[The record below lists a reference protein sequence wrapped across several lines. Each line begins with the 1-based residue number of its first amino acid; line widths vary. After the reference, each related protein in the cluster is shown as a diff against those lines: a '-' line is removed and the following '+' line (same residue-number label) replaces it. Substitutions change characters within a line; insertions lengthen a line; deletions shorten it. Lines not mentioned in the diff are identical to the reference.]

1 MSRDGVPEASVIIPA
16 LNEGE
21 SIGQLVA
28 RVRAQLVGLGVAL
41 EVLVVDGGSTDE
53 TVRSASDAGARV
65 VSQGGKGYADA
76 LRTGFQLAHGRFL
89 ITMDADYSHDPDFL
103 GTLWRARHQAPVVI
117 ASRYVPGGYAAMPL
131 TRRLLSVILNS
142 LSRSLLSVPVRD
154 LSSGF
159 RLYDREVL
167 KGIRTEA
174 SQFDVLI
181 ELLVLIFSRGWGVA
195 EVPFHYR
202 PRFGGRSHVRL
213 WRFAKAYAR
222 TLVKLWTLRN
232 SLKSADYDDRAFSSR
247 ILIQRY
253 WQRRRYTIVLDLLG
267 RVQRALDAGCGSS
280 KILEALPH
288 AVGLDLN
295 FAALRFRKR
304 TNKALVN
311 GDVRALPFKAEA
323 FDAIICSEVLQ
334 QIRDDPRVFRELGRV
349 LAKGGVLILGTPD
362 YGRWQWRWIEW
373 WYTRLLP
380 DAHGRLHVQR
390 YTAESLAARLSEHG
404 FVILESRYICGAELI
419 LRCKKQGAVAGVPA

>member
-1 MSRDGVPEASVIIPA
+1 MSREGVPEVSVIIPA
-16 LNEGE
+16 LNEGV

-28 RVRAQLVGLGVAL
+28 GVRAQLAAL
-41 EVLVVDGGSTDE
+41 DVSSEVLVVDGGSMDE
-53 TVRSASDAGARV
+53 TVRAASDAGARV

-76 LRTGFQLAHGRFL
+76 LRTGFQSARGRFVV
-89 ITMDADYSHDPDFL
+89 TMDADYSHDPDFL

-142 LSRSLLSVPVRD
+142 GSRWLLSIPIRD

-159 RLYDREVL
+159 RLYDRKVL

-195 EVPFHYR
+195 EAPFHYR

-222 TLVKLWTLRN
+222 TLAKLWALRN
-232 SLKSADYDDRAFSSR
+232 SLRSADYDDRAFSSR
-247 ILIQRY
+247 ILIQRF
-253 WQRRRYTIVLDLLG
+253 WQRRRYAIVLGLLG
-267 RVQRALDAGCGSS
+267 RVGRVLDAGCGSS
-280 KILEALPH
+280 KILEALPQ

-295 FAALRFRKR
+295 FAALRFRSR
-304 TNKALVN
+304 TNKDLVN
-311 GDVRALPFKAEA
+311 ADVRALPFKEET
-323 FDAIICSEVLQ
+323 FEAIICSEVVQ
-334 QIRDDPRVFRELGRV
+334 QIRDDPWVFRELGRV

-380 DAHGRLHVQR
+380 DAHGRAHVQR
-390 YTAESLAARLSEHG
+390 YTAASLAARLSEHG
-404 FVILESRYICGAELI
+404 FVIRETRYICGAELI
-419 LRCKKQGAVAGVPA
+419 LQCRKQDAIAGVPA